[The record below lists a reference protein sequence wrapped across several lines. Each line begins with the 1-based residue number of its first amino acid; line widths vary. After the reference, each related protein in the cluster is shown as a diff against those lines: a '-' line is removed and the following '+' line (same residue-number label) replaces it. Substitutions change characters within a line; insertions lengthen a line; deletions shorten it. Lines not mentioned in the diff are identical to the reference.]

1 MEWPVAPVMNDP
13 PTQHRPFQQEVDLG
27 ACDSGSRGH
36 WMLSVE
42 LQISGG
48 KGGEEAEGGI
58 FISSPEPTSLMRR
71 GGSWGQRVA
80 SKRVGIVTPC

>member
-42 LQISGG
+42 LQISGDLVS
-48 KGGEEAEGGI
+48 GI
-58 FISSPEPTSLMRR
+58 WT
-71 GGSWGQRVA
+71 GQRV
-80 SKRVGIVTPC
+80 SLLHNVWSLSWDN